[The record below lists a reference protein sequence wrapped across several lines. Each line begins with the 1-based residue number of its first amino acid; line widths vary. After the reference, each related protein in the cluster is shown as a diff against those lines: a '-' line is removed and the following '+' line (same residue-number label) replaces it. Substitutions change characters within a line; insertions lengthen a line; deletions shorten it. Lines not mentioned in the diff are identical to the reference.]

1 MIIFDPIRDFIRNLD
16 RRELLR
22 WGGAY
27 VSLSVL
33 IVVIILVRHV
43 VLLKEMKSKIV
54 LLNKS
59 RATVQE
65 ILTKFQV
72 VEQQKNKV
80 VEALNRDKKFNI
92 QIFFKTLG
100 TKLPV
105 ASQVVP
111 KFARK
116 KLANGYIEE
125 SLGLDF
131 SQIDTKQLCELLQ
144 DIENE
149 SLVYVIFVD
158 ITRVSHARKFNVS
171 MSIATLTAEE

>member
-1 MIIFDPIRDFIRNLD
+1 MIILDQIHNFIRNLD
-16 RRELLR
+16 RREVVR
-22 WGGAY
+22 WGSAY
-27 VSLSVL
+27 IALVVF
-33 IVVIILVRHV
+33 IVVIIVVRHV
-43 VLLKEMKSKIV
+43 MVLKDIKTKMV

-59 RATVQE
+59 RTAVQE
-65 ILTKFQV
+65 ILTKFQS

-92 QIFFKTLG
+92 QIFFKELG
-100 TKLPV
+100 TKLP
-105 ASQVVP
+105 AARSVVP

-116 KLANGYIEE
+116 KLANGYMEE
-125 SLGLDF
+125 SLTLDF

-158 ITRVSHARKFNVS
+158 IVRASHARKFNVS

>member
-27 VSLSVL
+27 ITLS
-33 IVVIILVRHV
+33 IFVVIVILVRHV
-43 VLLKEMKSKIV
+43 ILLKDIKAKIV

-59 RATVQE
+59 RTGVQE

-72 VEQQKNKV
+72 VDQQKNKV
-80 VEALNRDKKFNI
+80 VEALNRDKKFKI
-92 QIFFKTLG
+92 QIFFQTLG
-100 TKLPV
+100 TKLP
-105 ASQVVP
+105 AARSVVP
-111 KFARK
+111 KFLRT
-116 KLANGYIEE
+116 KLASGYWQE

-131 SQIDTKQLCELLQ
+131 SQIDTKELCELLQ

-149 SLVYVIFVD
+149 PLVYVIFVD
-158 ITRVSHARKFNVS
+158 ITRVSHAKKFNVS